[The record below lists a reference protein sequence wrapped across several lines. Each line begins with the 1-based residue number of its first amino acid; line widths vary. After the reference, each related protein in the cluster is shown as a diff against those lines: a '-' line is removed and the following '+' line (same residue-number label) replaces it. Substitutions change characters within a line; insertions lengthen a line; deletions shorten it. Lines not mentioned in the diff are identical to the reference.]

1 MSLMVICFQ
10 RGLVGFYRGL
20 AGNFVG
26 VGMGCIKGF
35 NQGYIQMLE
44 DLEPSFASPAPA
56 SDS

>member
-1 MSLMVICFQ
+1 M
-10 RGLVGFYRGL
+10 
-20 AGNFVG
+20 G

-44 DLEPSFASPAPA
+44 DIEPSFASPAPA